1 MDEVLNQKQKLCNGE
16 INMDKKYTEL
26 FTLISQSVSNLAEQV
41 MNNHQENGEDKQ
53 QETAQIMRDDY
64 LNLHDKL
71 VNGEELNKADFARLL
86 VGAIIV
92 TNQLDARIKNEQKAL
107 DGYKI
112 DIIPKLD
119 RINNA
124 DAEEV
129 SSLAEELFKFKEE
142 EKSDE
147 KE

>member
-1 MDEVLNQKQKLCNGE
+1 
-16 INMDKKYTEL
+16 MDKRYREL

-41 MNNHQENGEDKQ
+41 MSDHQDKGEDKQ

-71 VNGEELNKADFARLL
+71 VNEEELNKADFARLL

-107 DGYKI
+107 DGYKV
-112 DIIPKLD
+112 DVIPKLD
-119 RINNA
+119 RINNT
-124 DAEEV
+124 EEEKV
-129 SSLAEELFKFKEE
+129 ASLAEELFKIQEE
-142 EKSDE
+142 KKSDE

>member
-1 MDEVLNQKQKLCNGE
+1 
-16 INMDKKYTEL
+16 MDKRYREL

-41 MNNHQENGEDKQ
+41 MNDHQDKGEEKQ

-64 LNLHDKL
+64 LNLHNKL
-71 VNGEELNKADFARLL
+71 TNGEELDKADFARLL

-92 TNQLDARIKNEQKAL
+92 TNQLDARIKNEQKVL

-119 RINNA
+119 RINNTEA
-124 DAEEV
+124 DQVA
-129 SSLAEELFKFKEE
+129 SLAEELFKIKEE

>member
-1 MDEVLNQKQKLCNGE
+1 
-16 INMDKKYTEL
+16 MDKKYTEL

>member
-1 MDEVLNQKQKLCNGE
+1 
-16 INMDKKYTEL
+16 MDKIYIEL

-41 MNNHQENGEDKQ
+41 MNNHQDKGEEKQ

-71 VNGEELNKADFARLL
+71 TSGKELDKADFARLL
-86 VGAIIV
+86 VGAIII
-92 TNQLDARIKNEQKAL
+92 TNQLDVRIKNEQKAL

-119 RINNA
+119 RINNTEA
-124 DAEEV
+124 DQVA
-129 SSLAEELFKFKEE
+129 SLAEELFKVKEE

>member
-1 MDEVLNQKQKLCNGE
+1 
-16 INMDKKYTEL
+16 MDKKYTEL
-26 FTLISQSVSNLAEQV
+26 FTLISQSISNLAEQV
-41 MNNHQENGEDKQ
+41 MNNHQENGENKQ
-53 QETAQIMRDDY
+53 QETAQMMRDDY

-92 TNQLDARIKNEQKAL
+92 TNQLNARIKNEQKAL

-112 DIIPKLD
+112 DVIPKLD

-129 SSLAEELFKFKEE
+129 PSLAKELFKFKEE

>member
-1 MDEVLNQKQKLCNGE
+1 
-16 INMDKKYTEL
+16 MDKKYTEL

-41 MNNHQENGEDKQ
+41 MNNHQENDEDKQ

>member
-1 MDEVLNQKQKLCNGE
+1 
-16 INMDKKYTEL
+16 MDKRYREL

-41 MNNHQENGEDKQ
+41 MNDHQDKGEEKQ

-64 LNLHDKL
+64 LNLHNKL
-71 VNGEELNKADFARLL
+71 TNGEELDKADFARLL

-119 RINNA
+119 RINNTEA
-124 DAEEV
+124 DQVA
-129 SSLAEELFKFKEE
+129 SLAEELFKVKEE

>member
-1 MDEVLNQKQKLCNGE
+1 
-16 INMDKKYTEL
+16 MDKKYREL

-41 MNNHQENGEDKQ
+41 MNDHQDKGEDKQ

-64 LNLHDKL
+64 LNLHNKL
-71 VNGEELNKADFARLL
+71 VNEEELNKADFARLL

-107 DGYKI
+107 DGYKV
-112 DIIPKLD
+112 DVIPKLD
-119 RINNA
+119 RINNIEE
-124 DAEEV
+124 EEV
-129 SSLAEELFKFKEE
+129 ASLAEELFKIQEE
-142 EKSDE
+142 KKSDE

>member
-1 MDEVLNQKQKLCNGE
+1 
-16 INMDKKYTEL
+16 
-26 FTLISQSVSNLAEQV
+26 
-41 MNNHQENGEDKQ
+41 
-53 QETAQIMRDDY
+53 MRDDY

-71 VNGEELNKADFARLL
+71 TNEEVLDKADFARLL

-124 DAEEV
+124 EADQVA
-129 SSLAEELFKFKEE
+129 SLAEELFKVKEE

>member
-1 MDEVLNQKQKLCNGE
+1 
-16 INMDKKYTEL
+16 MDKKYTEL

-71 VNGEELNKADFARLL
+71 VNEEELNKADFARLL

>member
-1 MDEVLNQKQKLCNGE
+1 
-16 INMDKKYTEL
+16 MDKKYTEL

-119 RINNA
+119 RINNT

-129 SSLAEELFKFKEE
+129 SSLAEELFKFKEK

>member
-1 MDEVLNQKQKLCNGE
+1 
-16 INMDKKYTEL
+16 MDKIYIEL

-41 MNNHQENGEDKQ
+41 MNDHQDKGEEKQ

-71 VNGEELNKADFARLL
+71 TNGKELDKADFARLL
-86 VGAIIV
+86 VGAIII

-119 RINNA
+119 RINNTEA
-124 DAEEV
+124 DQVA
-129 SSLAEELFKFKEE
+129 SLAEELFKVKEE

>member
-1 MDEVLNQKQKLCNGE
+1 
-16 INMDKKYTEL
+16 MDKRYREL

-41 MNNHQENGEDKQ
+41 MSDHQDKGEDKQ

-64 LNLHDKL
+64 SNLHDKL
-71 VNGEELNKADFARLL
+71 VNEEELNKADFARLL

-107 DGYKI
+107 DGYKV
-112 DIIPKLD
+112 DVIPKLD
-119 RINNA
+119 RINNTKE
-124 DAEEV
+124 EEV
-129 SSLAEELFKFKEE
+129 ASLAEELFKIQEE
-142 EKSDE
+142 KKSDE

>member
-1 MDEVLNQKQKLCNGE
+1 
-16 INMDKKYTEL
+16 MDKRYTEL

-41 MNNHQENGEDKQ
+41 MNDHQDKGEDKQ

-71 VNGEELNKADFARLL
+71 TNGEALDKADFARLL

-119 RINNA
+119 RINNTEA
-124 DAEEV
+124 DQVA
-129 SSLAEELFKFKEE
+129 SLAEELFKVKEE

>member
-1 MDEVLNQKQKLCNGE
+1 
-16 INMDKKYTEL
+16 MDKRYTEL

-41 MNNHQENGEDKQ
+41 MNDHQDKGEEKQ

-64 LNLHDKL
+64 LNLHNKL
-71 VNGEELNKADFARLL
+71 TNGEALDKADFARLL

-119 RINNA
+119 RINNTEA
-124 DAEEV
+124 DQVA
-129 SSLAEELFKFKEE
+129 SLAEELFKVKEE

>member
-1 MDEVLNQKQKLCNGE
+1 
-16 INMDKKYTEL
+16 MDKRYKEL

-41 MNNHQENGEDKQ
+41 MNDHQDKGEDKQ

-64 LNLHDKL
+64 LNLHNKL
-71 VNGEELNKADFARLL
+71 VNEEELNKADFARLL

-107 DGYKI
+107 DGYKL
-112 DIIPKLD
+112 DVIPKLD
-119 RINNA
+119 RINNT
-124 DAEEV
+124 EEEKV
-129 SSLAEELFKFKEE
+129 ASLAEELFKIQEE
-142 EKSDE
+142 KKSDE

>member
-1 MDEVLNQKQKLCNGE
+1 
-16 INMDKKYTEL
+16 MDKKYTEL
-26 FTLISQSVSNLAEQV
+26 FTLISQSISNLAEQV
-41 MNNHQENGEDKQ
+41 MNNHQENSENKQ

-92 TNQLDARIKNEQKAL
+92 TNQLNARIKNEQKAL

-119 RINNA
+119 RINNT

-129 SSLAEELFKFKEE
+129 PSLAEELFKFKEE